1 MENKVIFI
9 TGIDTSVGKTYA
21 TGVLARSM
29 KALGR
34 SVCTMKMV
42 QTGCEGISE
51 DIEMHRRLMGIPL
64 TDEDR
69 MGLTCPYLFKYPCSP
84 HMAAAMEK
92 NEIIPFTISMNI
104 EQMQQH
110 YNQILIE
117 AAGGLMVP
125 LNFDML
131 TIEYIRERHYPV
143 VLVTSGKLG
152 SINHTLLSLFACAQY
167 GIKILAVIYNQ
178 YPKIDAKIEENTYQ
192 YLERYISHNYPGTQ
206 LLTLPEEDAEGKAV
220 FTNLWF

>member
-206 LLTLPEEDAEGKAV
+206 LLTVPEEDAEGKAV

>member
-192 YLERYISHNYPGTQ
+192 YLERYISHHYPGTQ

>member
-1 MENKVIFI
+1 MENNVIFI

-29 KALGR
+29 ATMGR
-34 SVCTMKMV
+34 SITTMKMV
-42 QTGCEGISE
+42 QTGCEEISE

-69 MGLTCPYLFKYPCSP
+69 SGLTCPYLFKYPCSP
-84 HMAAAMEK
+84 HMAAGMEK
-92 NEIIPFTISMNI
+92 REIVPYNI
-104 EQMQQH
+104 TARIELMQQC
-110 YNQILIE
+110 YNTILLE
-117 AAGGLMVP
+117 GAGGLMVP
-125 LNFDML
+125 LSFDML
-131 TIEYIRERHYPV
+131 TIDYVREQHLPV

-167 GIKILAVIYNQ
+167 GLKILAVIYNQ
-178 YPKIDAKIEENTYQ
+178 YPRIDEKIEENTFQ
-192 YLERYISHNYPGTQ
+192 YLERYISKHYPGTQ
-206 LLTLPEEDAEGKAV
+206 LLVLPEEDGEGKAV

>member
-1 MENKVIFI
+1 
-9 TGIDTSVGKTYA
+9 
-21 TGVLARSM
+21 
-29 KALGR
+29 
-34 SVCTMKMV
+34 
-42 QTGCEGISE
+42 
-51 DIEMHRRLMGIPL
+51 
-64 TDEDR
+64 
-69 MGLTCPYLFKYPCSP
+69 
-84 HMAAAMEK
+84 
-92 NEIIPFTISMNI
+92 
-104 EQMQQH
+104 MQQH

-192 YLERYISHNYPGTQ
+192 YLERYISQ
-206 LLTLPEEDAEGKAV
+206 LPRHATAHPTRRGRGRESGFYEFMVLGRKGMQGLCIPFFGFISFMIPLFQRLSVPITSATRWLARALISGVMLSLTSLRTRVITAISSVKPITGRMPSGIRSIGRMK
-220 FTNLWF
+220 

>member
-1 MENKVIFI
+1 MEQKVIFI

-29 KALGR
+29 AAMGR
-34 SVCTMKMV
+34 SVTTMKMV
-42 QTGCEGISE
+42 QTGCNEISE

-64 TDEDR
+64 SDEDLK
-69 MGLTCPYLFKYPCSP
+69 GLTCPYLFKYPCSP
-84 HMAAAMEK
+84 HMAAAMERK
-92 NEIIPFTISMNI
+92 EIIPSIISLDI
-104 EQMQQH
+104 EQMQQS
-110 YNQILIE
+110 YNTILLE
-117 AAGGLMVP
+117 GAGGLMVP
-125 LNFDML
+125 LNFEML
-131 TIEYIRERHYPV
+131 TIDYIKERHLPV

-152 SINHTLLSLFACAQY
+152 SINHTLLSLFACQQH

-206 LLTLPEEDAEGKAV
+206 LLVLPEETEEGKSV

>member
-34 SVCTMKMV
+34 SVTTMKMV

-64 TDEDR
+64 TNEDR

-110 YNQILIE
+110 YHQILIE

-192 YLERYISHNYPGTQ
+192 YLERYISHHYPGTQ
-206 LLTLPEEDAEGKAV
+206 LLVLPEEDAEGKAV

>member
-1 MENKVIFI
+1 MGKNVIFI

-34 SVCTMKMV
+34 SVTTMKMV
-42 QTGCEGISE
+42 QTGCEDISE
-51 DIEMHRRLMGIPL
+51 DIVMHRRLMGISL
-64 TDEDR
+64 TDEDCK
-69 MGLTCPYLFKYPCSP
+69 GLTCPYLFKYPCSP

-92 NEIIPFTISMNI
+92 NEIIPFTISRKI
-104 EQMQQH
+104 EEMQQH

-152 SINHTLLSLFACAQY
+152 SINHTLLSLFACAQH

-178 YPKIDAKIEENTYQ
+178 YPRIDARIEDNTYQ

>member
-34 SVCTMKMV
+34 SVTTMKMV

-131 TIEYIRERHYPV
+131 TIEYIKEHHYPV

-152 SINHTLLSLFACAQY
+152 SINHTLLSLFAAVQY
-167 GIKILAVIYNQ
+167 GLEILAVIYNQ

-192 YLERYISHNYPGTQ
+192 YLERYISNNHPGTQ

>member
-34 SVCTMKMV
+34 SVTTMKMV

-51 DIEMHRRLMGIPL
+51 DIEMHRRLMGISL

-131 TIEYIRERHYPV
+131 TIEYTRERHYPV

-206 LLTLPEEDAEGKAV
+206 LLTLPKEDAEGKAV

>member
-34 SVCTMKMV
+34 SVTTMKMV

-110 YNQILIE
+110 YHQILIE

-192 YLERYISHNYPGTQ
+192 YLERYISHHYPGTQ
-206 LLTLPEEDAEGKAV
+206 LLVLPEEDAEGKAV

>member
-1 MENKVIFI
+1 MENKVSFI
-9 TGIDTSVGKTYA
+9 PGIDTSVGKTYA

-34 SVCTMKMV
+34 SVTTMKMV

>member
-34 SVCTMKMV
+34 SVTTMKMV

-131 TIEYIRERHYPV
+131 TIEYIRERHYP
-143 VLVTSGKLG
+143 LIFVTSGKLG

>member
-34 SVCTMKMV
+34 SVTTMKMV

-206 LLTLPEEDAEGKAV
+206 LLVLPEEDAEGKAV

>member
-1 MENKVIFI
+1 
-9 TGIDTSVGKTYA
+9 
-21 TGVLARSM
+21 
-29 KALGR
+29 
-34 SVCTMKMV
+34 
-42 QTGCEGISE
+42 
-51 DIEMHRRLMGIPL
+51 
-64 TDEDR
+64 
-69 MGLTCPYLFKYPCSP
+69 
-84 HMAAAMEK
+84 MAAAMEK

-104 EQMQQH
+104 EQMQQQYH
-110 YNQILIE
+110 QILIE

-192 YLERYISHNYPGTQ
+192 YLERYISHHYPGTQ
-206 LLTLPEEDAEGKAV
+206 LLVLPEEDAEGKAV

>member
-34 SVCTMKMV
+34 SVTTMKMV
-42 QTGCEGISE
+42 QTGCEKISE

-104 EQMQQH
+104 EQMQQQYH
-110 YNQILIE
+110 QILIE

-192 YLERYISHNYPGTQ
+192 YLERYISHHYPGTQ
-206 LLTLPEEDAEGKAV
+206 LLVLPEEDAEGKAV

>member
-34 SVCTMKMV
+34 SVTTMKMV
-42 QTGCEGISE
+42 QTGCEEISE

-92 NEIIPFTISMNI
+92 NEIIPITISMKI
-104 EQMQQH
+104 EQMKHH

-131 TIEYIRERHYPV
+131 TIEYISQYQAPV
-143 VLVTSGKLG
+143 VLVTNGKLG
-152 SINHTLLSLFACAQY
+152 SINHTLLSLLACAQHN
-167 GIKILAVIYNQ
+167 IKILAVIYNQ

-206 LLTLPEEDAEGKAV
+206 LLVLPEEDAEGKAV

>member
-34 SVCTMKMV
+34 SVTTMKMV

-192 YLERYISHNYPGTQ
+192 YLERYISHHYPGTQ

>member
-34 SVCTMKMV
+34 SVTTMKMV

-110 YNQILIE
+110 YHQILIE

>member
-1 MENKVIFI
+1 MGKNVIFI

-29 KALGR
+29 AAMGR
-34 SVCTMKMV
+34 SVTTMKMV

-51 DIEMHRRLMGIPL
+51 DIEMHRRLMGISL

>member
-1 MENKVIFI
+1 MGKNVIFI

-34 SVCTMKMV
+34 SVTTMKMV

>member
-34 SVCTMKMV
+34 SVTTMKMV

-84 HMAAAMEK
+84 HMTAAMEK

>member
-34 SVCTMKMV
+34 SVTTMKMV

-131 TIEYIRERHYPV
+131 TIEYIRERDYPV

>member
-34 SVCTMKMV
+34 SVTTMKMV
-42 QTGCEGISE
+42 QTGCEEISE

-192 YLERYISHNYPGTQ
+192 YLERYISHHYPGTQ

>member
-1 MENKVIFI
+1 MEKNVIFI

-29 KALGR
+29 AAMGR
-34 SVCTMKMV
+34 SVTTMKMV
-42 QTGCEGISE
+42 QTGCEEISE

-64 TDEDR
+64 TDEDIK
-69 MGLTCPYLFKYPCSP
+69 GFTCPYLFKYPCSP
-84 HMAAAMEK
+84 HMASGMEK
-92 NEIIPFTISMNI
+92 REIVPNNI
-104 EQMQQH
+104 TAKTELMQQK
-110 YNQILIE
+110 YNDILLE
-117 AAGGLMVP
+117 GAGGLMVP
-125 LNFDML
+125 LSFDML
-131 TIEYIRERHYPV
+131 TIDYIKERHYPV

-178 YPKIDAKIEENTYQ
+178 YPKIDTKIEENTFQ
-192 YLERYISHNYPGTQ
+192 YLERYISNNYPGTQ
-206 LLTLPEEDAEGKAV
+206 LIVLPEEDEEGKAV

>member
-34 SVCTMKMV
+34 SVTTMKMV

-131 TIEYIRERHYPV
+131 TIRERHYPV

>member
-29 KALGR
+29 AAMGR
-34 SVCTMKMV
+34 SVTTMKMV

-69 MGLTCPYLFKYPCSP
+69 KGLTCPYLFKYPCAP
-84 HMAAAMEK
+84 HMAAGMEK
-92 NEIIPFTISMNI
+92 REIHTSSINDRVEMMN
-104 EQMQQH
+104 H
-110 YNQILIE
+110 YYKHILLE
-117 AAGGLMVP
+117 GAGGLMVP
-125 LNFDML
+125 LNFQTL
-131 TIEYIRERHYPV
+131 TIDYVKEHHYPV

-192 YLERYISHNYPGTQ
+192 YLERYISYNYPGTQ

>member
-34 SVCTMKMV
+34 SVTTMKMV

-84 HMAAAMEK
+84 HMAAAMDK

>member
-34 SVCTMKMV
+34 SVTTMKMV

-192 YLERYISHNYPGTQ
+192 YLERYISHHYPGTQ
-206 LLTLPEEDAEGKAV
+206 LLVLPEEDAEGKAV

>member
-34 SVCTMKMV
+34 SVTTMKMV

-131 TIEYIRERHYPV
+131 TIEYIREHHYPV

-192 YLERYISHNYPGTQ
+192 YLERYISYNYPGTQ
-206 LLTLPEEDAEGKAV
+206 LLVLPEEDAEGKAV

>member
-1 MENKVIFI
+1 MGKNVIFI

-29 KALGR
+29 AAMGR
-34 SVCTMKMV
+34 SVTTMKMV

-110 YNQILIE
+110 YHQILIE

>member
-34 SVCTMKMV
+34 SVTTMKMV

-51 DIEMHRRLMGIPL
+51 DIEMHRRLMGISL

-167 GIKILAVIYNQ
+167 SIKILAVIYNQ

>member
-1 MENKVIFI
+1 MENKAIFI

-34 SVCTMKMV
+34 SVTTMKMV
-42 QTGCEGISE
+42 QTGCEEISE

-64 TDEDR
+64 SQQDID
-69 MGLTCPYLFKYPCSP
+69 GITCPYLFKYPCSP

-92 NEIIPFTISMNI
+92 KEIIPITISI
-104 EQMQQH
+104 GIDQMKKY

-131 TIEYIRERHYPV
+131 TIEYISQYQAPV
-143 VLVTSGKLG
+143 VLVTNGKLG
-152 SINHTLLSLFACAQY
+152 SINHTLLSLFACAQHN
-167 GIKILAVIYNQ
+167 IKILAVIYNQ

-206 LLTLPEEDAEGKAV
+206 LLVLPEEDAEGKAV

>member
-34 SVCTMKMV
+34 SVTTMKMV

-206 LLTLPEEDAEGKAV
+206 LFTLPEEDAEGKAV

>member
-29 KALGR
+29 TAMGR
-34 SVCTMKMV
+34 AVTTMKMV

-64 TDEDR
+64 SEYDID
-69 MGLTCPYLFKYPCSP
+69 GNTCPFLFKYPCSP

-92 NEIIPFTISMNI
+92 KEINTTLINI
-104 EQMQQH
+104 EIELMQQK
-110 YNQILIE
+110 YNQILLE
-117 AAGGLMVP
+117 GAGGLMVP
-125 LNFDML
+125 LSFDML
-131 TIEYIRERHYPV
+131 TIDYIKEYRLPV

-192 YLERYISHNYPGTQ
+192 YLERYISHHYPGTQ

>member
-34 SVCTMKMV
+34 SVTTMKMV

-104 EQMQQH
+104 EQMQHH

-192 YLERYISHNYPGTQ
+192 YLERYISHHYPGTQ

>member
-34 SVCTMKMV
+34 SVTTMKMV

-92 NEIIPFTISMNI
+92 NEIIPFRISMNI

>member
-34 SVCTMKMV
+34 SVTTMKMV
-42 QTGCEGISE
+42 QTGCEEISE

-167 GIKILAVIYNQ
+167 GINILAVIYNQ

-192 YLERYISHNYPGTQ
+192 YLERYISHHYPGTQ
-206 LLTLPEEDAEGKAV
+206 LLVLPEEDAGEKAV

>member
-34 SVCTMKMV
+34 SVTTMKMV

-69 MGLTCPYLFKYPCSP
+69 MGMTCPYLFKYPCSP